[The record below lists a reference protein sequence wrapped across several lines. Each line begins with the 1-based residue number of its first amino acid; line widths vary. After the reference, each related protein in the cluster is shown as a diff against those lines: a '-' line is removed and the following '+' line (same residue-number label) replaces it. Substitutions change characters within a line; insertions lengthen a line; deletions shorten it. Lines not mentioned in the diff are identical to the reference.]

1 MNRKQRRATLKRGS
15 RIAARPSDSDASQIN
30 QLLVDAVRLESA
42 GKLNDAGRG
51 YKRVLL
57 LNPDHAEA
65 RNNLAPTLHTLGKTT
80 DASVFYARALA
91 LMPQL
96 LQQYAGIRA
105 TLASLLPA
113 LDRALG
119 RQAAAWPKQTSEAEL
134 FGEAGLGAI
143 AADPLLLYLLQ
154 SIPVRDVTFERLL
167 TTLRAFFFGRPG

>member
-15 RIAARPSDSDASQIN
+15 RIAARPSDSDASQIG

-42 GKLNDAGRG
+42 GKLNDAVRG

-65 RNNLAPTLHTLGKTT
+65 SNNLARTLHALGNTT
-80 DASVFYARALA
+80 EASVFYARTLA

-105 TLASLLPA
+105 TLVSLLPA
-113 LDRALG
+113 LNGALS
-119 RQAAAWPKQTSEAEL
+119 RQADAWPKQLSEAEL

-143 AADPLLLYLLQ
+143 GADPLLLHLLR
-154 SIPVRDVTFERLL
+154 SIPVRDIAFERLL
-167 TTLRAFFFGRPG
+167 TRLRAL